1 MKIIPPGMGHNFFIT
16 INQEETDSG
25 FGEIVEVRKL
35 FKFDKYFCNI
45 RKLVETDLKN
55 STILKTSVFHS

>member
-1 MKIIPPGMGHNFFIT
+1 MKIIPPGMRHHFFIT

-25 FGEIVEVRKL
+25 FGEIV

-45 RKLVETDLKN
+45 RKLLETRKFEKFNSFKN
-55 STILKTSVFHS
+55 ISISLIT